1 MKFLTILFVFMFM
14 FMELVTVSVS
24 YAEDKK
30 EAIKYSEECKDKNA
44 KSCYKLGLMYASG
57 DGVKQ
62 DESKAKEFYKKACDG
77 GSSEGCV
84 SLEMLNSANKVFNL
98 LGI

>member
-1 MKFLTILFVFMFM
+1 MGLIN
-14 FMELVTVSVS
+14 VSVS
-24 YAEDKK
+24 HADDAKLF
-30 EAIKYSEECKDKNA
+30 AKYSKECKSKNF
-44 KSCYKLGLMYASG
+44 KSCYEVGLMYASG

-62 DESKAKEFYKKACDG
+62 DTNKAKEFYKRACDG